1 MEANVNM
8 VQVLVAL
15 NQGMI
20 SSYHLVHGRVGQE
33 AQLAKSAFMHVDM
46 GRCVC
51 GVTRGDSAR

>member
-8 VQVLVAL
+8 VQVSVAP

-33 AQLAKSAFMHVDM
+33 AQLDKNV
-46 GRCVC
+46 RLCV
-51 GVTRGDSAR
+51 